1 LAVIFYFL
9 ISIKTVKL
17 QKMKNRKIIISI
29 IYIELI
35 KKHNIFKKKKKK
47 KKKKKNKKKKKKKK
61 DIIKLKFY
69 YILKFILFLIY
80 IFI

>member
-47 KKKKKNKKKKKKKK
+47 KKYNKIKILLFFK
-61 DIIKLKFY
+61 IYIISNIYIYIKL
-69 YILKFILFLIY
+69 
-80 IFI
+80 

>member
-47 KKKKKNKKKKKKKK
+47 KIKKKKKNIKKKKKKKK
-61 DIIKLKFY
+61 I
-69 YILKFILFLIY
+69 
-80 IFI
+80 

>member
-47 KKKKKNKKKKKKKK
+47 KRYNKIKILLYLK
-61 DIIKLKFY
+61 IYIISNIYIYIKL
-69 YILKFILFLIY
+69 
-80 IFI
+80 

>member
-47 KKKKKNKKKKKKKK
+47 KIFNKFKILLYLK
-61 DIIKLKFY
+61 IYIISNIYIYIKL
-69 YILKFILFLIY
+69 
-80 IFI
+80 